1 MTTIAQDNKNSFS
14 SKFLQFYKDRTLL
27 AILLSLFAVMFV
39 YGIFFTDNYLTI
51 TNFKAIIR
59 DAALYGI
66 MAIGLTFVTL
76 SGNFFLLSL
85 KETASICGVT
95 FAMGMA
101 TGFGSPDL
109 VGNFLVS
116 LLLFLAC
123 PPKHKLLTL
132 YNNFQIIG
140 LKNLKLL
147 IFQHVSYL
155 LYFLLLLWVC
165 CYCMTALD
173 VSPHALKLFLYKY
186 LFCDY
191 RNFFLLYTLLIFWH
205 F

>member
-1 MTTIAQDNKNSFS
+1 MSTVIQESQQPISAKL
-14 SKFLQFYKDRTLL
+14 LQFYRDRTLL

-101 TGFGSPDL
+101 TGFGSP
-109 VGNFLVS
+109 
-116 LLLFLAC
+116 
-123 PPKHKLLTL
+123 K
-132 YNNFQIIG
+132 
-140 LKNLKLL
+140 
-147 IFQHVSYL
+147 
-155 LYFLLLLWVC
+155 
-165 CYCMTALD
+165 
-173 VSPHALKLFLYKY
+173 
-186 LFCDY
+186 
-191 RNFFLLYTLLIFWH
+191 
-205 F
+205 